1 MILTDSCLLPLAP
14 RLKKRMPLPGRSEV
28 ASFLLTVSLGQ
39 YRTVIERQKCDAG
52 RMASPVR
59 PVIVKRVLETMNAM
73 EAHSFY
79 KEVLPVLSADR
90 PQIVFDMSKTHHVDS
105 TGISIFLQCICQ
117 AAKSDGNI
125 KLAGALPHV
134 AVVSELTRIG
144 RLFEIYENSLARC

>member
-1 MILTDSCLLPLAP
+1 
-14 RLKKRMPLPGRSEV
+14 MPLPGRSEV

-90 PQIVFDMSKTHHVDS
+90 PQIVFDMSKTHTWIRPAS
-105 TGISIFLQCICQ
+105 ASFC
-117 AAKSDGNI
+117 N
-125 KLAGALPHV
+125 
-134 AVVSELTRIG
+134 VSA
-144 RLFEIYENSLARC
+144 RLRKVMGTLSSPAHC